1 VDVVTLRLPDKWVWD
16 FWLAR
21 QDEVWHIFYL
31 QAPRALGDPALRHHN
46 ASIGHAISHDCREWK
61 VLEDAIL
68 PGPSG
73 SWDDLATWTGS
84 VIKHDGRWYMLY
96 TGICHADRGLVQRI
110 GLAVSEDL
118 VHWSKHD
125 SNPVLEADPRWY
137 ELLDLERWRDQ
148 SWRDPYVF
156 FNPDDGAF
164 HVLVTARSNVGPSD
178 GAGVIAHA
186 RSIDLVHWEV
196 LPPITEPGEF
206 AQVEVTQLVMKE
218 DRCIIVF
225 SCHAEDHSSSRT
237 RRLGTVGR
245 GGTFVLSAKQFE
257 GPYSVSDN
265 PVAAENGDHGVLY
278 AGKILDRDVSD
289 WEFMAFRGDN
299 DIDFVGELTDP
310 LPVGLTDNG
319 DLAILVDRSI
329 EL

>member
-110 GLAVSEDL
+110 GLVVSEDL

-206 AQVEVTQLVMKE
+206 AQVEVTQLVKEE

-265 PVAAENGDHGVLY
+265 PVAAENGDLGVLY
-278 AGKILDRDVSD
+278 AGKILDRDVSV